1 MSDKITIKDYLNYFG
16 NKSAE
21 ADSLVQNLNRQIE
34 DQRFGTIKPKM
45 TYMQKVK
52 AFNDD
57 PMNQMIMGLVEP
69 GGGLK
74 TVGKG
79 LARGGKNII
88 DILREALGIGRK
100 EMGDVLSRY
109 KRGVQPDFVT
119 TNRVA
124 KEGQQV
130 IPNLIQPKVS
140 VNKLVK
146 AEGPFK
152 NLQEASVGKYF
163 PSTDVNLASPKKTKE
178 ITFEDLY
185 NKIAKQMDDAAQLT
199 DEYDPLV
206 TGFESVEDVIGSRP
220 EDFVELLRRAIGR
233 KPSSKTI
240 VDFAEELKS
249 SGLGKVEF
257 KPKYEFNPK
266 KKK

>member
-34 DQRFGTIKPKM
+34 DQRFGTIRPKK
-45 TYMQKVK
+45 TLMQKVREDV
-52 AFNDD
+52 ND
-57 PMNQMIMGLVEP
+57 PQMQMMMGFVEP

-88 DILREALGIGRK
+88 DILREALGVGRK

-109 KRGVQPDFVT
+109 KRGVQPDFIS
-119 TNRVA
+119 TNRAA

-130 IPNLIQPKVS
+130 IPNLIQPEAS

-152 NLQEASVGKYF
+152 NLFEASVGKYS
-163 PSTDVNLASPKKTKE
+163 PSTDVNLASPKKLKGDTL
-178 ITFEDLY
+178 EDLY
-185 NKIAKQMDDAAQLT
+185 NKIAKQMDEAAQIT

-240 VDFAEELKS
+240 VDLAEELKS
-249 SGLGKVEF
+249 KGLGKVEF
-257 KPKYEFNPK
+257 KPKYKFNPRK
-266 KKK
+266 KK

>member
-79 LARGGKNII
+79 IARGGKNII
-88 DILREALGIGRK
+88 DILREALGVGRK
-100 EMGDVLSRY
+100 EMGDVMSGF
-109 KRGVQPDFVT
+109 KRGTQPSQFLGKT
-119 TNRVA
+119 
-124 KEGQQV
+124 KPGQQE
-130 IPNLIQPKVS
+130 IPNLIQKEIP
-140 VNKLVK
+140 
-146 AEGPFK
+146 AITPEGPYK
-152 NLQEASVGKYF
+152 NLFDATRQVLPGK
-163 PSTDVNLASPKKTKE
+163 PLASPKKLKGDTL
-178 ITFEDLY
+178 EDLY
-185 NKIAKQMDDAAQLT
+185 NKIAKQMDEAAQIT

-206 TGFESVEDVIGSRP
+206 TGFESVEDVIGNRP

-240 VDFAEELKS
+240 VDLAEELKS
-249 SGLGKVEF
+249 KGLGKVEF
-257 KPKYEFNPK
+257 KPKYKFNPRK
-266 KKK
+266 KK

>member
-1 MSDKITIKDYLNYFG
+1 MSDKITMKDYLDYFG

-34 DQRFGTIKPKM
+34 DQRFGTIRPKK
-45 TYMQKVK
+45 TLMQKVREDV
-52 AFNDD
+52 ND
-57 PMNQMIMGLVEP
+57 PQLQMIMGLVEP

-109 KRGVQPDFVT
+109 KRGVQPDFIS
-119 TNRVA
+119 TNRA
-124 KEGQQV
+124 TKEGQQV
-130 IPNLIQPKVS
+130 IPNLKQPEVS
-140 VNKLVK
+140 TVQ

-152 NLQEASVGKYF
+152 NLFEATGQTLPGK
-163 PSTDVNLASPKKTKE
+163 PLATPKKLKGDTL
-178 ITFEDLY
+178 EDLY
-185 NKIAKQMDDAAQLT
+185 NKIAKQMDEAAQIT

-206 TGFESVEDVIGSRP
+206 TEFESVEDIISSYP

-233 KPSSKTI
+233 KPSSRTM
-240 VDFAEELKS
+240 VDFAEEMKTNF
-249 SGLGKVEF
+249 GKKVEF